1 MKKVVFLA
9 LLPALYLSLSAPAH
23 AWWPQGHSIIAQAA
37 AQGLPEEVP
46 SWFRKGTG
54 QIGHDAQDPDVQ
66 KNRDL
71 PFMSDAEGPRH
82 YIDLELLQG
91 RPLPATLKGFYQL
104 CAELK
109 LDPANVGEA
118 PYAIAQETQRLTMIF
133 AEARR
138 YPKNRYIRTKALVA
152 AGVLSHYSGDLC
164 MPLHTTVHHDGRAL
178 PDGTSPKTG
187 IHVKVDSLIEK
198 LGLKPK
204 ALAQGQQPQA
214 FPALFP
220 AIEAELQ
227 KSRTHIDRTYA
238 LESQL
243 PPATGDWKPSP
254 EIQAFTVER
263 ARASTNFTASLFL
276 TAWRDSA
283 KIKLPTWLV
292 RE

>member
-9 LLPALYLSLSAPAH
+9 VVPALCLSLSAPAH
-23 AWWPQGHSIIAQAA
+23 AWWPQGHSIIASAA
-37 AQGLPEEVP
+37 AQSLPEEVP
-46 SWFRKGTG
+46 SWFRRGTG
-54 QIGHDAQDPDVQ
+54 QIAHNAQDPDVQ

-82 YIDLELLQG
+82 YIDWEFLQG
-91 RPLPATLKGFYQL
+91 RPLPPTLKGFYQL

-109 LDPANVGEA
+109 LDPAHIGEA

-152 AGVLSHYSGDLC
+152 AGILSHYAGDLC
-164 MPLHTTVHHDGRAL
+164 MPLHTTKDHDGRAL

-198 LGLKPK
+198 LNLNPK
-204 ALAQGQQPQA
+204 DLAKNQQPQA
-214 FPALFP
+214 FPSLFP
-220 AIEAELQ
+220 AIEAQLHN
-227 KSRTHIDRTYA
+227 SRAQIDRTYA

-243 PPATGDWKPSP
+243 PPEKGDWKPTP

-283 KIKLPTWLV
+283 KVKLPTWLI